1 MYDLIQIISSLY
13 TLYTTILSLFLYIV
27 GITMTSQT
35 RDMNSRC

>member
-13 TLYTTILSLFLYIV
+13 TLYTTISLFLYIV